1 MSDSLSKSEPY
12 EISVRFYI
20 ALWANALRLEGDADK
35 DEQAAAALEHPGHLQ
50 RQKLLVQAQ
59 REDAARFRTFLAGTR
74 IRSK

>member
-1 MSDSLSKSEPY
+1 MGDSPPQSEPY

-20 ALWANALRLEGDADK
+20 ALWANALRLEADADK
-35 DEQAAAALEHPGHLQ
+35 DELAAASLEHPGHLQ

-59 REDAARFRTFLAGTR
+59 REDAARFRNFLADTC

>member
-1 MSDSLSKSEPY
+1 MTQTQLKSEPY

-20 ALWANALRLEGDADK
+20 ALWANALRLEADADK
-35 DEQAAAALEHPGHLQ
+35 DELAAASLEHPGHLQ